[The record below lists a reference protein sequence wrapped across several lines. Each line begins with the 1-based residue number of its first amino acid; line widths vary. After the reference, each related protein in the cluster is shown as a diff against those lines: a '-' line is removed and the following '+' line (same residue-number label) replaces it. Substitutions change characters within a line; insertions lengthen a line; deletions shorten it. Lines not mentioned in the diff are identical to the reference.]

1 MSRPLLKRSF
11 VAGVLSL
18 LAVSAQAK
26 DEWTQF
32 RGPDGTGHSKA
43 SGIAKTWGENQNV
56 KWKSAIPGKGHSSPV
71 ISDNQI
77 WLTTAVEIPLTA
89 EAKAAKLA
97 KIPNSKGLELA
108 GSLSLRAVC
117 IDRETGGIL
126 HNIELLMVNEAQPI
140 HSLNS
145 YASPTPVFENGKLFC
160 HFGTYGTVAIDT
172 VTGKVLWKNEEHHIE
187 HQNGPGASPVVAGD
201 VLIINYDGTD
211 KQYVAAIDK
220 ASGKT
225 AWTTQRSGKLDDR
238 PDLKKAYCTSVV
250 VEDPNT
256 GLQVIS
262 PGANWVYGY
271 DPKTGKELWR
281 ASYGQ
286 LGFSTVPR
294 PIIGHGMVFVAT
306 SFMKSRLLA
315 VKLGGQGDVSETHV
329 AWKSDRQ
336 VPQKPSLLLV
346 GDELYFVSDG
356 GVATCLNAKT
366 GDEHWSQRMPGSY
379 SASPLFV
386 DGRIHFFSQDGKTT
400 VIAPGKE
407 YKELAVNQLSDGFM
421 ASPAV
426 AGKALFLRTETHL
439 YRVEE

>member
-1 MSRPLLKRSF
+1 MMSRLKLS
-11 VAGVLSL
+11 ACVLSL
-18 LAVSAQAK
+18 LMAASAQAK
-26 DEWTQF
+26 DEWPQF

-43 SGIAKTWGENQNV
+43 TGVAKEWSESKNIR
-56 KWKSAIPGKGHSSPV
+56 WKVAVPGKGHSSPV

-77 WLTTAVEIPLTA
+77 WMTSAVEIPLTA

-108 GSLSLRAVC
+108 GSLTLRAVC
-117 IDRETGGIL
+117 VDRESGKPL
-126 HNIELLMVNEAQPI
+126 MDIELLTVPEAEPI

-145 YASPTPVFENGKLFC
+145 YASPTPILENGKLYA
-160 HFGTYGTVAIDT
+160 HFGTYGTVALDT
-172 VTGKVLWKNEEHHIE
+172 VTGKILWRNTEHHIE
-187 HQNGPGASPVVAGD
+187 HQNGPGASAVSVGD
-201 VLIINYDGTD
+201 LLVINFDGTD

-220 ASGKT
+220 ATGKT
-225 AWTTQRSGKLDDR
+225 AWSTQRSGKLDDR

-250 VEDPNT
+250 VEDPNSGT
-256 GLQVIS
+256 QVVS

-294 PIIGHGMVFVAT
+294 PIVGHGMVYVAT

-315 VKLGGQGDVSETHV
+315 VKLGGSGDVSESHV

-366 GDEHWSQRMPGSY
+366 GEEYWQQRMPGSY

-386 DGRIHFFSQDGKTT
+386 DGRIYFFSQDGKAT
-400 VIAPGKE
+400 VIAPGRE
-407 YKELAVNQLSDGFM
+407 YKELAVNQLSGGFM

>member
-1 MSRPLLKRSF
+1 MSRTLLKRCF
-11 VAGVLSL
+11 VASVVSL
-18 LAVSAQAK
+18 LGASSQAK
-26 DEWTQF
+26 DEWPQF

-43 SGIAKTWGENQNV
+43 TGVAKQWSEEKNV
-56 KWKSAIPGKGHSSPV
+56 RWKAAIPGKGHSSPV

-77 WLTTAVEIPLTA
+77 WVTTAVEVPLTA

-117 IDRETGGIL
+117 LDRETGGIVQ
-126 HNIELLMVNEAQPI
+126 NVELLTVNEAQPI

-145 YASPTPVFENGKLFC
+145 YASPTPVLESGKLYC
-160 HFGTYGTVAIDT
+160 HFGTYGTVAVDAA
-172 VTGKVLWKNEEHHIE
+172 TGKILWKNEEHHIE

-225 AWTTQRSGKLDDR
+225 AWTTQRSGKLDER

-256 GLQVIS
+256 GMQVVS

-294 PIIGHGMVFVAT
+294 PIVGHGMVFVAT

-315 VKLGGQGDVSETHV
+315 VKLGGQGDVTESHV

-407 YKELAVNQLSDGFM
+407 YKELAVNQLSGGFM

>member
-1 MSRPLLKRSF
+1 MLKRSLIASVF
-11 VAGVLSL
+11 SW
-18 LAVSAQAK
+18 LAISVQAR
-26 DEWTQF
+26 DEWPQF

-43 SGIAKTWGENQNV
+43 TGVAKTWGEDKNIR
-56 KWKSAIPGKGHSSPV
+56 WKAAIPGKGHSSPI

-77 WLTTAVEIPLTA
+77 WLTTAVEVPLTA
-89 EAKAAKLA
+89 DAKAAKLA

-117 IDRETGGIL
+117 MDRQTGGIVQ
-126 HNIELLMVNEAQPI
+126 NVELLTIPEAEPI

-145 YASPTPVFENGKLFC
+145 YASPTPVFENDRLYC
-160 HFGTYGTVAIDT
+160 HFGTYGTVALET
-172 VTGKVLWKNEEHHIE
+172 TTGQVLWKNQEHRIE
-187 HQNGPGASPVVAGD
+187 HQNGPGASPVLTGD
-201 VLIINYDGTD
+201 VLVINFDGTD

-220 ASGKT
+220 ATGKT
-225 AWTTQRSGKLDDR
+225 AWTTQRSGKLDER

-250 VEDPNT
+250 VEDPTT
-256 GLQVIS
+256 GTQVIS

-294 PIIGHGMVFVAT
+294 PIVGHGMVYVAT

-315 VKLGGQGDVSETHV
+315 VKLGGQGDVTESHV

-366 GDEHWSQRMPGSY
+366 GEEHWSQRMPGSY
-379 SASPLFV
+379 SASPLYV
-386 DGRIHFFSQDGKTT
+386 DGRIYFFSQDGKAT

-407 YKELAVNQLSDGFM
+407 YQELAVNQLSGGFM

-426 AGKALFLRTETHL
+426 AGKALFLRTESHL
-439 YRVEE
+439 YRIEE

>member
-1 MSRPLLKRSF
+1 MLKRSLI
-11 VAGVLSL
+11 AGVFSF
-18 LAVSAQAK
+18 VTISVQAK
-26 DEWTQF
+26 DEWPQF

-43 SGIAKTWGENQNV
+43 TGVAKTWSEDKNIR
-56 KWKSAIPGKGHSSPV
+56 WKAAIPGKGHSSPI

-77 WLTTAVEIPLTA
+77 WLTTAVEVPLTDD
-89 EAKAAKLA
+89 AKAAKLA

-108 GSLSLRAVC
+108 GRLSLRAVC
-117 IDRETGGIL
+117 LDRQTGGIVQ
-126 HNIELLMVNEAQPI
+126 NVELLTVSEAEPI

-145 YASPTPVFENGKLFC
+145 YASPTPVLENGRLYC
-160 HFGTYGTVAIDT
+160 HFGTYGTIALDAA
-172 VTGKVLWKNEEHHIE
+172 TGQILWKNQEHRIE
-187 HQNGPGASPVVAGD
+187 HQNGPGASPVLAGD
-201 VLIINYDGTD
+201 ALVINFDGTD

-220 ASGKT
+220 ATGKT
-225 AWTTQRSGKLDDR
+225 AWTTQRSGKLDER

-250 VEDPNT
+250 VEDPTT
-256 GLQVIS
+256 GMQVVS

-294 PIIGHGMVFVAT
+294 PIVGHGMVYVAT

-315 VKLGGQGDVSETHV
+315 VKLGGQGDVTESHV

-366 GDEHWSQRMPGSY
+366 GEEHWSQRMPGSY
-379 SASPLFV
+379 SASPLYV
-386 DGRIHFFSQDGKTT
+386 DGRIYFFSQDGKTT

-407 YKELAVNQLSDGFM
+407 YQELAVNQLSGGFM

-426 AGKALFLRTETHL
+426 AGKALFLRTESHL